1 MNPHLR
7 IARPSSNPAVLAA
20 LYCQALGWQRLGG
33 FEDHVGFDGVMVGP
47 PGGAFHLELT
57 VHRGH
62 PVAPAPTPEDLLV
75 LYLPDPGEWAAACER
90 VVAAGFRGVASFNP
104 YWDDRGRTFAGP
116 DGYRLVLQ
124 NDAWLPDR

>member
-7 IARPSSNPAVLAA
+7 IARPCSDPKALAG
-20 LYCQALGWQRLGG
+20 LYCRALDWQVLGG
-33 FEDHVGFDGVMVGP
+33 FEDHAGFDGVMVGL

-57 VHRGH
+57 LHRDH

-75 LYLPDPGEWAAACER
+75 LYLPDRGQWASACER
-90 VVAAGFRGVASFNP
+90 VAAAGFREVVSFNP
-104 YWDDRGRTFAGP
+104 YWDGKGRTFADP

-124 NDAWLPDR
+124 NDAWSPGG